1 MGSCLNPK
9 FFNPDMS
16 MRKGVRKALLHVAE
30 DFMSGIREKVP
41 NIERMGM
48 DWQPVMTGSLT
59 GPDYDSES
67 DVDLH
72 FLVDLSDLDENE
84 KKLAQFAFAYYSKV
98 YNENEFR
105 LLGFPIETYIQDAT
119 SGKAE
124 PHYSPGVYALD
135 DDEWI
140 EEPDC
145 EPVDTTTQEYVE
157 AEEGLKEIRDL
168 ELRLKS
174 GDSADD
180 ILKDAEE
187 LSDELK
193 DARGASL
200 RSDGLGG
207 HGNMVFKLLR
217 RNGGL
222 DRLSKLKTRCKQRLI
237 SKFMS
242 EARATL

>member
-9 FFNPDMS
+9 FFNPDKS

-30 DFMSGIREKVP
+30 DFMSGIREKIP
-41 NIERMGM
+41 NIDRMHM
-48 DWQPVMTGSLT
+48 HWQPMMTGSLT

-72 FLVDLSDLDENE
+72 FLLNYDDLDDNE
-84 KKLAQFAFAYYSKV
+84 RRLAEFAFSYYAKAY
-98 YNENEFR
+98 NDNEFKI
-105 LLGFPIETYIQDAT
+105 LGYPIEVYCQNED
-119 SGKAE
+119 E
-124 PHYSPGVYALD
+124 PHYSPGKYALD

-145 EPVDTTTQEYVE
+145 EPIDTTTQEYVE
-157 AEEGLKEIRDL
+157 AEEGLAEIRDL

-174 GDSADD
+174 GDDASDV
-180 ILKDAEE
+180 LKDAED
-187 LSDELK
+187 LTDDLK
-193 DARGASL
+193 ETRGTSL

-222 DRLSKLKTRCKQRLI
+222 DRLSKLKTKCKQRLI
-237 SKFMS
+237 SRFMS
-242 EARATL
+242 EARAKL